1 MFRLNDVILLLV
13 IFSSMIGGIL
23 LPRFGS
29 VFQPYPLYLMMFL
42 LFLSFLSIKIDT
54 VWQTIQHSSR
64 AVLWLSL
71 LKLIILP
78 TAVYFLFRIF
88 YPSYAVAVLLLT
100 GISTGVVAP
109 FISSLVQANGP
120 LVLVIVVISSLM
132 VPLTLPALVE
142 FLVGQTIEISF
153 VGMVRMLCLIVFV
166 PILAVELLRRL
177 IPGLLE
183 SLMKWR
189 FPVSLIIF
197 AVINLGVFSKYAG
210 FFQQNPLII
219 MEATLVAFILG
230 GIYLLVGFLVSWK
243 ESVKNQLSSI
253 ICLGNVNNVL
263 VIVFASE
270 FFGPLEPTLSAMYMI
285 PFFGLI
291 LPLRVYQRFKE
302 N

>member
-13 IFSSMIGGIL
+13 IFSSMIAGIL

-29 VFQPYPLYLMMFL
+29 VFQPYPLYMMMFL

-54 VWQTIQHSSR
+54 VWQTFQHNSR

-78 TAVYFLFRIF
+78 GAVYLLFRIF
-88 YPSYAVAVLLLT
+88 YPSYAVAALLLT

-109 FISSLVQANGP
+109 FIASLVRADGA

-132 VPLTLPALVE
+132 VPFTLPALVE
-142 FLVGQTIEISF
+142 LLLGQTIEISF
-153 VGMVRMLCLIVFV
+153 TGMVQMLCLIVFV
-166 PILAVELLRRL
+166 PILVVELLRRL
-177 IPGLLE
+177 IPSVLE

-197 AVINLGVFSKYAG
+197 AVINLGVFSKYAR

-219 MEATLVAFILG
+219 IEATIISIILG
-230 GIYLLVGFLVSWK
+230 GIYLSVGFLVSWK
-243 ESVKNQLSSI
+243 EPVKNRLSSI

-291 LPLRVYQRFKE
+291 LPLRLYQRIKE
-302 N
+302 H

>member
-13 IFSSMIGGIL
+13 IFSSMIAGIL

-54 VWQTIQHSSR
+54 VWQTFQHNSR

-78 TAVYFLFRIF
+78 GAVYLLFRIF
-88 YPSYAVAVLLLT
+88 YPSYAVAALLLT

-109 FISSLVQANGP
+109 FIASLVRADGA

-132 VPLTLPALVE
+132 VPFTLPALVE
-142 FLVGQTIEISF
+142 FLLGQTIEISF
-153 VGMVRMLCLIVFV
+153 TGMVQMLCLIVFV
-166 PILAVELLRRL
+166 PILVVELLRRL
-177 IPGLLE
+177 IPSVLE

-197 AVINLGVFSKYAG
+197 AVINLGVFSKYAR

-219 MEATLVAFILG
+219 IEATIIAIILG
-230 GIYLLVGFLVSWK
+230 GIYFSVGFLVSWK
-243 ESVKNQLSSI
+243 EPVKNRLSSI

-291 LPLRVYQRFKE
+291 LPLRLYQRIKRH
-302 N
+302 